1 MIILNKKGNILADC
15 ASVYIAPIPDKDNP
29 DKIFCY
35 QVTGVTT
42 TGKSITLEKCQEED
56 KARRIIKNISIE
68 EGATVVD

>member
-29 DKIFCY
+29 ETIYCY

-42 TGKSITLEKCQEED
+42 TGKSITLKKCKEEAEAHD
-56 KARRIIKNISIE
+56 TLNNLANL
-68 EGATVVD
+68 EGATFLD